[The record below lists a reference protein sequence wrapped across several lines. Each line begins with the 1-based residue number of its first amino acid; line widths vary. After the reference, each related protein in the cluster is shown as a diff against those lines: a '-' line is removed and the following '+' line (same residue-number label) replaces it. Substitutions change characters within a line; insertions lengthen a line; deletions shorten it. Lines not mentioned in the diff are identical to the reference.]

1 LFTTVLIVVH
11 VLICIGLVITVL
23 LQAGKGGGLA
33 GAFGGAGAQTV
44 LGQRGAA
51 SFLSKLTRYLAI
63 AFMVATMGLAY
74 LFSTPG
80 GGTIATTTGTTGTT
94 GTTEEGEEGTEAE
107 AVEEVEEPVA
117 VPLVGGGAAT
127 ETAVEPKPAPDTP
140 VTTETE

>member
-1 LFTTVLIVVH
+1 MFTTVLIVVH

-63 AFMVATMGLAY
+63 AFMLATMGLAY

-80 GGTIATTTGTTGTT
+80 GGTVATTTTP

-117 VPLVGGGAAT
+117 IPLVGGGAAEET
-127 ETAVEPKPAPDTP
+127 EVEPKPAPDTP

>member
-80 GGTIATTTGTTGTT
+80 GSTVVTTTTDGTA
-94 GTTEEGEEGTEAE
+94 EGEEAA
-107 AVEEVEEPVA
+107 AVEEIEEEPIA
-117 VPLVGGGAAT
+117 VPLVGGGATT
-127 ETAVEPKPAPDTP
+127 EAEPKPAHETP

>member
-1 LFTTVLIVVH
+1 MFTTVLIVVH

-63 AFMVATMGLAY
+63 AFMVATMSLAY

-80 GGTIATTTGTTGTT
+80 GGTTATATTT
-94 GTTEEGEEGTEAE
+94 GTTEEGEEGTEAA

-117 VPLVGGGAAT
+117 VPLVGGGAT
-127 ETAVEPKPAPDTP
+127 SETAVEPKPAPETP